1 MHTTLRLIVA
11 LALVAGSARAT
22 AAMPTP
28 PAQPAQGA
36 GGAAYSHAQV
46 IAREVRRGAKGW
58 WLFTPAAPVLASAP
72 VVVFCH
78 GWGALDPKGYRAWID
93 HIVRRGNIVIWPNY
107 QASLLT
113 PGGDFLPNAIAGIR
127 AALADLGHDAARIR
141 PELDRVAIVGHSA
154 GGVLSA
160 EIAAAAKPSE
170 LPVFRAVMPVEPG
183 DGSQD
188 GRKRV
193 TVPHTDLSSMPAS
206 TKLLVVVGAD
216 DHRAY
221 ESLGLSFYADTVH
234 VPAAN
239 KNVLELESDDHGSP
253 PLLANHAAPG
263 ASLDAR
269 PPRRALIPEFEHAG
283 SVDALDWYGTW
294 KLFDALTDCAF
305 YGRACAT
312 ALGGGP
318 AQTFMGVWSDGIPVK
333 PMKVLR

>member
-1 MHTTLRLIVA
+1 MISPLRPILFVVLLAATA
-11 LALVAGSARAT
+11 LAHAVA
-22 AAMPTP
+22 PTP
-28 PAQPAQGA
+28 PVQPAHGPGGA
-36 GGAAYSHAQV
+36 GYAHAQV
-46 IAREVRRGAKGW
+46 LAREVKSGAQGW
-58 WLFTPAAPVLASAP
+58 WLFVPSSPKPASAP
-72 VVVFCH
+72 IVVFCH

-127 AALADLGHDAARIR
+127 AALADLENGSAGIR
-141 PELDRVAIVGHSA
+141 PELDHVAIVGHSA

-160 EIAAAAKPSE
+160 QIAAAAARNV

-188 GRKRV
+188 GRKHV
-193 TVPHTDLSSMPAS
+193 TVPHADLSPMPAS

-221 ESLGLSFYADTVH
+221 ESLGLSFYADTIR

-239 KNVLELESDDHGSP
+239 KNVIELESDGHGSP

-269 PPRRALIPEFEHAG
+269 PPRRALIHEFEHAG
-283 SVDALDWYGTW
+283 VVDALDWYGNW
-294 KLFDALTDCAF
+294 KLFDALSDCAF
-305 YGRACAT
+305 HGRECAT

-318 AQTFMGVWSDGIPVK
+318 AQIDMGTWSDGMPVK
-333 PMKVLR
+333 PMRVLR